1 MRSTG
6 FEPMTPAWKAGM
18 LTTTLTSQLLYLIL
32 EENFYG
38 PNFMSRDFLYLG
50 HNIFYFCK

>member
-18 LTTTLTSQLLYLIL
+18 LTTTLTSQLLYFIL
-32 EENFYG
+32 EENFYS
-38 PNFMSRDFLYLG
+38 PNLTSRE
-50 HNIFYFCK
+50 NNKCKYRENNNRS